1 MKTPDTHQRVQHKR
15 FFNRNQII
23 AEMDKFRSRAEEYQK
38 QGDAHSKTADAY
50 RDGGINGD
58 DIKRERDEASRCYRT
73 AKMYREGKMD
83 TLKKALAEI
92 DTPPL
97 FEGLEYTT
105 VKR

>member
-1 MKTPDTHQRVQHKR
+1 MKTEQPKQLKR

-23 AEMDKFRSRAEEYQK
+23 AEMDKNAKRAEVFQK
-38 QGDAHSKTADAY
+38 QGDAHTKTADAY

-58 DIKRERDEASRCYRT
+58 DIKRERDEAARCYKM
-73 AKMYREGKMD
+73 AKTYSEGKMD

-97 FEGLEYTT
+97 FQGLEYTT

>member
-1 MKTPDTHQRVQHKR
+1 MKTEQPKQLKR

-23 AEMDKFRSRAEEYQK
+23 AEMDKYRSRAEEFQK

-58 DIKRERDEASRCYRT
+58 DIKRERDEASRCYKT
-73 AKMYREGKMD
+73 AKMYREGRME

-97 FEGLEYTT
+97 FQGLEYAT

>member
-1 MKTPDTHQRVQHKR
+1 MSEHTKQLKR
-15 FFNRNQII
+15 FFNRNQIL
-23 AEMDKFRSRAEEYQK
+23 EQMDKFRSRAEEFQK
-38 QGDAHSKTADAY
+38 QGDIHSKKADAY

-58 DIKRERDEASRCYRT
+58 DIKRERDEASRCYKM
-73 AKMYREGKMD
+73 AKMYREGKME

-97 FEGLEYTT
+97 FQGLEYST

>member
-1 MKTPDTHQRVQHKR
+1 MNEQPKQLKR

-23 AEMDKFRSRAEEYQK
+23 SEMDKFRSRAEEYQK
-38 QGDAHSKTADAY
+38 QGDAHSKTADNY
-50 RDGGINGD
+50 LDGGINGD
-58 DIKRERDEASRCYRT
+58 DIKRERDESARCYRT

-83 TLKKALAEI
+83 TLKKALAEM

-97 FEGLEYTT
+97 FQGLEFTT